1 MSRVRVPE
9 GALKSTVF
17 EDVEL
22 RGRCFFV
29 NLHRFESSIICFKH
43 SRATIYVQ
51 PQNQCLQ
58 AIGAENS
65 GRPANKKRS
74 VNKTA
79 MPIKNSEVFE
89 MRKERRTRKQMKYDL
104 MRSYSGMEAKV
115 SQKAKDIFKRK
126 PYAVAQ

>member
-1 MSRVRVPE
+1 MKIPA
-9 GALKSTVF
+9 G
-17 EDVEL
+17 
-22 RGRCFFV
+22 
-29 NLHRFESSIICFKH
+29 
-43 SRATIYVQ
+43 
-51 PQNQCLQ
+51 LQ
-58 AIGAENS
+58 TE
-65 GRPANKKRS
+65 KRI

-79 MPIKNSEVFE
+79 MPIRNSEVFE